1 MSAWL
6 CSHLHIKAL
15 AIYATTWTGR
25 VIHQHTQTAEGKWI
39 KAQVDE
45 FPLVYLN
52 AEEGQDLADPTT
64 VARILM
70 TENIKSVCHRY
81 DEEEA
86 HYYWQ
91 ELTVD
96 ITPADKTHFHTLR
109 LSPIQLIKL
118 IHCCTFQSSEHPD
131 WEASL
136 AKTILMVLEDHLIR
150 ELPGYE
156 DAAWSL
162 HDDNHPNEQKPR
174 VHKSTHP

>member
-1 MSAWL
+1 MSACL

-25 VIHQHTQTAEGKWI
+25 VIHRHTQTAEGKWI
-39 KAQVDE
+39 TTQVDE

-52 AEEGQDLADPTT
+52 AGEDQDLADPTT

-81 DEEEA
+81 DEEES

-96 ITPADKTHFHTLR
+96 VTPADKTHFHTLR
-109 LSPIQLIKL
+109 LTPIQLIKL
-118 IHCCTFQSSEHPD
+118 IHCCTFQSSEHHD

-136 AKTILMVLEDHLIR
+136 AKTILTVLEDQLIR

-156 DAAWSL
+156 DAPWGI
-162 HDDNHPNEQKPR
+162 HDDYAPNEQKRRAP
-174 VHKSTHP
+174 KPAHP